1 MDISSAPLA
10 SPTYLR
16 THWWVP
22 LVRGLLAIVFGIVLF
37 ALPITAVSTFVII
50 FGAFAFADGAMTI
63 VQALRFA
70 QPGSGR
76 WWVTIAQGAVGIV
89 IGVIAFVYPGLTAT
103 TLGLL
108 IALWAVVTGI
118 FEISTAIRLRRSL
131 PNELFLIIAGVLSV
145 AVGLLLAVFPLG
157 AVIGAIYLIAIY
169 AFVSGFALIGLAFRL
184 RRS

>member
-1 MDISSAPLA
+1 M
-10 SPTYLR
+10 
-16 THWWVP
+16 
-22 LVRGLLAIVFGIVLF
+22 
-37 ALPITAVSTFVII
+37 
-50 FGAFAFADGAMTI
+50 
-63 VQALRFA
+63 
-70 QPGSGR
+70 
-76 WWVTIAQGAVGIV
+76 
-89 IGVIAFVYPGLTAT
+89 
-103 TLGLL
+103 
-108 IALWAVVTGI
+108 VTGI